1 MSMYHFMYSISTQN
15 TIHSL
20 LTILPS
26 SFPGPLEAS
35 SSSRWSESI
44 ATGQNSGTKDL
55 SGNLD
60 LEALEKSFAWPSAVG
75 RGEAN
80 KI

>member
-20 LTILPS
+20 LMISPS
-26 SFPGPLEAS
+26 SFPGPLED
-35 SSSRWSESI
+35 SSSRWSGSI
-44 ATGQNSGTKDL
+44 ATVQNSGTKDL
-55 SGNLD
+55 SGDLD
-60 LEALEKSFAWPSAVG
+60 LEALEKSFVWPSAIG
-75 RGEAN
+75 RGKAN